1 MLPTAAAAFETFE
14 YMLRPAAYVA
24 RRRKRDGDVFTVRTL
39 NLQGVAVCTPALAKE
54 VFALDPEAYDSFATG
69 MEGIF
74 GPRSLFSTAGT
85 THRHQRKLLN
95 PRFHGAHVRGFS
107 ETMRAVARKHFA
119 AAQKK
124 SGRAVTMSELGQAI
138 SLDVILETVFGG
150 GGGVDLAAAREVLAK
165 MLHGFSPLAIFSKA
179 VRTRLFPPWRRFV
192 DRRNAFD
199 ALVADGIRARRAASE
214 PGTDILGMLVAA
226 RYEDGTAMADA
237 EIRDH
242 LLTLLIAGHETTA
255 ISIAWG
261 VYWLL
266 RDARVL
272 ATLRKELAALGPNP
286 PVEAL
291 LKAPY
296 LGAVCDETLRIR
308 PIVTDV
314 VRPLLRPVQLG
325 GRTIPA
331 GKGIVVLLQAILTDP
346 AVFPEPE
353 RFRPER
359 FLGHRHAASE
369 FLPFGGGHRRCLGA
383 AFAENEMRLV
393 LGTLVAEWDLELVLR
408 KPERAVRRNVTMGPE
423 RGVPVRFLRTR

>member
-1 MLPTAAAAFETFE
+1 MFATAAAAFETFD

-24 RRRKRDGDVFTVRTL
+24 KRRRRDGDVFTVRTL
-39 NLQGVAVCTPALAKE
+39 NLKGVGVCTPALAKE
-54 VFALDPEAYDSFATG
+54 VFAIDPEAYDSFATG
-69 MEGIF
+69 LEGIF
-74 GPRSLFSTAGT
+74 GPRSLFSTAGP
-85 THRHQRKLLN
+85 THKRQRKLLN
-95 PRFHGAHVRGFS
+95 PRFHGAHVRAFS
-107 ETMRAVARKHFA
+107 ETMRDVARKHFA
-119 AAQKK
+119 AQRL
-124 SGRAVTMSELGQAI
+124 GRTVTMSQLGQDI

-150 GGGVDLAAAREVLAK
+150 GGGVDRVAARDVLSN

-192 DRRNAFD
+192 ERRDAFD
-199 ALVADGIRARRAASE
+199 VLVADAIRARRAAAE
-214 PGTDILGMLVAA
+214 PGNDILGTLVAA

-255 ISIAWG
+255 ISISWG

-272 ATLRKELAALGPNP
+272 ARLREELAALGPNP

-291 LKAPY
+291 MKAPY

-308 PIVTDV
+308 PVVTDV

-325 GRTIPA
+325 GRTIP
-331 GKGIVVLLQAILTDP
+331 GGQGIVVLLQAILTDP

-359 FLGHRHAASE
+359 FLDQRYAASE
-369 FLPFGGGHRRCLGA
+369 YLPFGGGHRRCLGA
-383 AFAENEMRLV
+383 AFAENEMRII
-393 LGTLVAEWDLELVLR
+393 LGTLVAEWDLELVSR

-423 RGVPVRFLRTR
+423 RGVPVRFLRAR